1 MELYPI
7 AIIAGGLA
15 TRLRPDYKNIPKSM
29 IPISGEPF
37 VKHQLQLLKKNGF
50 ENIIFCLGY
59 MGEIIENFI
68 KINNYFGMEKIRF
81 SYDEENMSGTGYA
94 VKHAMKLLDDNF
106 FVIYGDSYLVT
117 NYQKVQQK
125 FVEKNKL
132 ALMTVYKN
140 ENKYGKS
147 NVEFQNDQI
156 ISYDKINRTD
166 KMQHIDFGCGVF
178 NKKAFD
184 RFSNKFDLYDVYKK
198 MLQEKQLSA
207 YTSNSRFYE
216 VGSFQG
222 IRELENYF
230 IRNKNVHQ

>member
-1 MELYPI
+1 
-7 AIIAGGLA
+7 
-15 TRLRPDYKNIPKSM
+15 M
-29 IPISGEPF
+29 IPIDGKPF
-37 VKHQLQLLKKNGF
+37 IQHQLELLKKSGF
-50 ENIIFCLGY
+50 EEVILCLGHLS
-59 MGEIIENFI
+59 EKVWDFVLHNNFGLNI
-68 KINNYFGMEKIRF
+68 ACSFEK
-81 SYDEENMSGTGYA
+81 ELLGTGGA
-94 VKHAMKLLDDNF
+94 IQPVLDDIKDNF
-106 FVIYGDSYLVT
+106 FVQYGDSYLLLD
-117 NYQKVQQK
+117 YQKVQQK

-140 ENKYGKS
+140 ENKYDKS

-230 IRNKNVHQ
+230 MRNKHVY